1 MSAQPRGQAPRGFV
15 AIAIASR
22 SRGRRHRRRSD
33 RPAAGAARH
42 RAVGRPCGGGALP
55 SIARSAGLVA
65 PARPDRFAASSPPD
79 RRPWPR
85 HRRLAAAASTV
96 PRRRGSPARGAVPSP
111 LRRLRRCLHAIA
123 ASGISRSPVE
133 RHADQGG
140 APRAKH
146 RLSWRG
152 GLFLVGPDP
161 LTSPYYSSGAL
172 IVAGVGYATPAFQI
186 GLYLLLFL
194 LAPLYVEAV
203 LLTLS
208 NGGTYVMT
216 RYALSH
222 LGKLAIMAA
231 AAVGIIISFS
241 YVATAIVS
249 LLSYSNYVHALVAS
263 TDGPQTLAAIAV
275 SAIPAAAFGAWV
287 MPGQLRRVLWTV
299 AITSLAA
306 VLLSTVLPSGA
317 VVMLAPL
324 VMLFTL
330 NNQGLKESVQV
341 SRSIFLINLVVM
353 GLTILVSCV
362 YLVIHGADFSRFLH
376 GAEIRDAVASA
387 PSSGHVVGLG
397 PVLPGFAA
405 IGAPLLLAGVGTSI
419 LGASGV
425 ESVMNIPEDLERP
438 RRDVGRIYKWMLSAL
453 LAIGG
458 SLSLLI
464 FLVLP
469 PEELATKSHY
479 LLAALGH
486 RAMAGVSGNETLA
499 DIWQLAI
506 VANAALML
514 IGATNTGF
522 AGARGLWQTMARDN
536 LLPRAMLTPN
546 ARGAFER
553 IHWMML
559 AAIVGLALEA
569 EWSLPKLERWYGATF
584 GLVMFSGMVAFIL
597 LRQFKGA
604 DRRVY
609 TAPLNVTL
617 AGVRVP
623 LAAIVGLLVLGYALL
638 SMYATYRGELGELR
652 TLVTLV
658 MLSVGGVLLLYNH
671 RQLLRA
677 AFGYVRRVIET
688 VESNA
693 IDIEDRTVVVAVGG
707 ARNIKL
713 LQHGLALARSQSRA
727 TQIPYRQLV
736 AFHVT
741 PLVKREVV
749 YKVTPDSLRPAG
761 IQGSAVR
768 IFTQLTELA
777 QSAAGEITVYLA
789 LVPPEAGA
797 GDDHLRVA
805 LDALVSFHQR
815 HDFRGH
821 MVLVGSHG
829 LSDDDM
835 GALQAR
841 LEGSTLVPIPLFGDA

>member
-1 MSAQPRGQAPRGFV
+1 MET
-15 AIAIASR
+15 
-22 SRGRRHRRRSD
+22 
-33 RPAAGAARH
+33 
-42 RAVGRPCGGGALP
+42 RA
-55 SIARSAGLVA
+55 
-65 PARPDRFAASSPPD
+65 D
-79 RRPWPR
+79 
-85 HRRLAAAASTV
+85 
-96 PRRRGSPARGAVPSP
+96 
-111 LRRLRRCLHAIA
+111 
-123 ASGISRSPVE
+123 SG
-133 RHADQGG
+133 DT
-140 APRAKH
+140 PRASH

-194 LAPLYVEAV
+194 LAPLYIEAV

-216 RYALSH
+216 RYALGH
-222 LGKLAIMAA
+222 LGKLAVMAA

-249 LLSYSNYVHALVAS
+249 LLSYSDYVRALVA
-263 TDGPQTLAAIAV
+263 TIDGPQTLLSIAL
-275 SAIPAAAFGAWV
+275 SAVPSAAFGIWV
-287 MPGQLRRVLWTV
+287 MPTQVRRVVWTV
-299 AITSLAA
+299 VLTSLAA

-341 SRSIFLINLVVM
+341 SKSIFLINLAVM
-353 GLTILVSCV
+353 AVTIGVGFT
-362 YLVIHGADFSRFLH
+362 YLLIEGADFSRFVD
-376 GAEIRDAVASA
+376 GAQIEATPAAS
-387 PSSGHVVGLG
+387 PSSVHGTVLG
-397 PVLPGFAA
+397 SVLPGFAA

-438 RRDVGRIYKWMLSAL
+438 RRDVGKIYKWMLSAL
-453 LAIGG
+453 LVIGG

-469 PEELATKSHY
+469 PEELIAKSHY

-486 RAMAGVSGNETLA
+486 RAMAGVSGSETLA
-499 DIWQLAI
+499 NVWQTVI

-536 LLPRAMLTPN
+536 LLPRAVLTPN
-546 ARGAFER
+546 ERGAFER

-559 AAIVGLALEA
+559 AAIFALAIEG

-597 LRQFKGA
+597 LRRFKGD

-609 TAPLNVTL
+609 TAPMNLTL

-623 LAAIVGLLVLGYALL
+623 LAAIVGLVVLGYALL
-638 SMYATYRGELGELR
+638 SMYATYHGELGELR

-658 MLSVGGVLLLYNH
+658 TLSVGGVLLLYNH
-671 RQLLRA
+671 RPLLRLG
-677 AFGYVRRVIET
+677 FRYVRRVIET
-688 VESNA
+688 VESTA

-707 ARNIKL
+707 ARNGSL
-713 LQHGLALARSQSRA
+713 LQQGLALARSQSRA
-727 TQIPYRQLV
+727 TSIPYRQLV

-741 PLVKREVV
+741 PMVTRELV
-749 YKVTPDSLRPAG
+749 YKITPDSLRPAG
-761 IQGSAVR
+761 IEGSAVR
-768 IFTQLTELA
+768 IFTQLTEL
-777 QSAAGEITVYLA
+777 SESSAGEITIYLA
-789 LVPPEAGA
+789 LVPPEPGSER
-797 GDDHLRVA
+797 DHLRSA
-805 LDALVSFHQR
+805 LDALVSFHKR

-821 MVLVGSHG
+821 MVLVGNHG
-829 LSDDDM
+829 LDDADVTD
-835 GALQAR
+835 LQQR
-841 LEGSTLVPIPLFGDA
+841 LEGSTLVPVPLFGDD